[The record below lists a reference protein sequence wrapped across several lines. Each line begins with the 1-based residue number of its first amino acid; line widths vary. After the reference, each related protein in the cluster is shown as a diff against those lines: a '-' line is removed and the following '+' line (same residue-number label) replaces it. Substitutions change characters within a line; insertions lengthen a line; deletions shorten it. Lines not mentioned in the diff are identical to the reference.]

1 MSQFTSVLLAASP
14 CIVTLTLFGIML
26 YLDDKQRKEDKNL
39 DI

>member
-1 MSQFTSVLLAASP
+1 MQPITSVILAASP
-14 CIVTLTLFGIML
+14 CIVTLVLFSVML